1 MSSDKL
7 LALCALVLLAGCPL
21 SNGTGSDCKNDGEC
35 SGGDVC
41 ARDGVCTVSSQ
52 VREATAMWTING
64 APASVMS
71 CGSHPDLYL
80 SFIGDDSSDTLG
92 FSPVP
97 CRIGQF
103 LVDKLPTRF
112 RQVELGVEGG
122 SRDIKPIN
130 GSGIATLDLRL

>member
-7 LALCALVLLAGCPL
+7 IAVCALVLLAGCPL

-41 ARDGVCTVSSQ
+41 ARDGVCTESSQ
-52 VREATAMWTING
+52 VRQVTATWTIRG
-64 APASVMS
+64 AAANVMT
-71 CGSHPDLYL
+71 CGTNEDLYL
-80 SFIGDDSSDTLG
+80 SFIGNDSGDTLG

-122 SRDIKPIN
+122 TRDVKPID
-130 GSGIATLDLRL
+130 GGGTAALDLRL